1 MFPQSLEEKL
11 GLMLEGLDHFM
22 IGTEFVY
29 KIEDIDRAEAA
40 RPEFDDSL
48 WEKLSNPE
56 LKRDQG
62 VTWVRAR
69 FTVPESCLDVPVAG
83 SQLRVITETAHPMFA
98 PLEVYIDGHL
108 ALSERSWMDFKCPEG
123 IVSECAEP
131 GRVHTVAFRFDF
143 NEKCYWLNNFSLR
156 ILSDKVEKC
165 AMHIRSIM
173 EELKH
178 MEHFGGTTEPLA
190 RAYRMLDEAADTG
203 SVLAVRKAEEAC
215 RALFEDFRAEVKKH
229 KVYLVGHAHIDMNW
243 FWSMEETRDI
253 VARDF
258 TTMTNLMDEYPDFK
272 FSQSQCAT
280 YDIAREDT
288 PEVFEKIKARA
299 AEGRWDVTASTWV
312 EGDLNMAQGES
323 IARHVL
329 YSREFL
335 KDHFKDL
342 PRIMWCPDTFGHP
355 ATMPQIL
362 KKTGIDRYYHM
373 RCGLGVGSHEDQGFK
388 FLEDS
393 RQTPVYWWT
402 GPDGSRVLVVNTIY
416 NRTLDTRGI
425 VRASRR
431 MNEFDCDKAMLAYGV
446 GDHGGGPT
454 RRDIEWVR
462 EIKDFPT
469 VPEIAFA
476 STDDYYSAIE
486 AGGYHFPER
495 SGEMNFV
502 FDGCYTTHADVKRG
516 NRLCEQKLQAV
527 EALCLMAGEYG
538 FEYPAERLAALWKR
552 TLFNQFHDILDGS
565 GVKDTYRFTSKE
577 YEDILAQLSE
587 IEEGAAAC
595 IAAHAGLG
603 EGSFIALNSSGFEA
617 DGTARIAIESG
628 KHYRAIGPDGET
640 FPCQTEDGEAV
651 VSLKGVPANGAL
663 AFRLEAVNS
672 PAPKSNVS
680 EDGKNYRVDTRYY
693 EIEICKDN
701 GQITT
706 LYDKENDWYVVRREE
721 IGWRL
726 KKGVLNALQ
735 VHMEEPTEMSGWTIG
750 NVREVHTLLSGAT
763 SRVVADGPAEVR
775 IRFEHKF
782 RESSIRQ
789 DIVIRPDDRA
799 ISFETEADWQEWG
812 DFDRDAPMLKV
823 CFSPD
828 VQNATAVYEIP
839 FGAIERPADDH
850 EYPALGW
857 VDAADLEH
865 GFAILND
872 SKHGHRCRGN
882 ALELTL
888 IRSGWLPDQKSDV
901 GAHAFTYA
909 ILPHA
914 RSWREG
920 GVAPAAQALGRPLMA
935 HPAKGERKGFS
946 LASLE
951 SKDAILSGVKKSE
964 DGKDL
969 IARIYN
975 PAPVAADAV
984 LTLCFDAASVTFCDL
999 LENPEGGRVPLSGR
1013 KLTLSLQ
1020 PHEIL
1025 TLRVAR

>member
-1 MFPQSLEEKL
+1 MFPQALEDKL
-11 GLMLEGLDHFM
+11 GRMLDSLDGFM
-22 IGTEFVY
+22 TGTEFVY
-29 KIEDIDRAEAA
+29 KIGDIERLEAA
-40 RPEFDDSL
+40 RPDLNDSG
-48 WEKLSNPE
+48 WEKLSGQSM
-56 LKRDQG
+56 KRDQG

-69 FTVPESCLDVPVAG
+69 FTVPEICLDVPVAG
-83 SQLRVITETAHPMFA
+83 SQLRVMTGTGHAMFA
-98 PLEVYIDGHL
+98 PLEVYIDGRL

-123 IVSECAEP
+123 IVSERAEP
-131 GRVHTVAFRFDF
+131 GRSHTVAFRFDF
-143 NEKCYWLNNFSLR
+143 NEKCYWLNNFTLK
-156 ILSDKVEKC
+156 IISDAVEKC
-165 AMHIRSIM
+165 GMHIRSIV

-178 MEHFGGTTEPLA
+178 MQHFEGTAGLLV
-190 RAYRMLDEAADTG
+190 RAYQMLEEAADTG
-203 SVLAVRKAEEAC
+203 SVLAVRKAEEEC
-215 RALFEDFRAEVKKH
+215 RALFEGFRAEVKKA

-288 PEVFEKIKARA
+288 PEIFRKIKARA

-335 KDHFKDL
+335 KDHFAGL

-355 ATMPQIL
+355 ATLPQIL

-373 RCGLGVGSHEDQGFK
+373 RCGLGVGSHEDQGFQY
-388 FLEDS
+388 LEDS
-393 RQTPVYWWT
+393 RQTPVYWWV

-425 VRASRR
+425 LRASRR
-431 MNEFDCDKAMLAYGV
+431 MGEFGCDKSMLAYGV

-462 EIKDFPT
+462 EIRDFPT

-476 STDDYYSAIE
+476 STDDYYGAIE
-486 AGGYHFPER
+486 AGEYHFPER
-495 SGEMNFV
+495 PGEMNFV

-516 NRLCEQKLQAV
+516 NSLCEQKLQAV
-527 EALCLMAGEYG
+527 EALCLMARDDG
-538 FEYPAERLAALWKR
+538 FEYPAERLTALWKR

-577 YEDILAQLSE
+577 YEDILAQLGE
-587 IEEGAAAC
+587 IEGEAAAR
-595 IAAHAGLG
+595 IAARAGLG
-603 EGSFIALNSSGFEA
+603 DGSYLALNTSGFEA
-617 DGTARIAIESG
+617 GGVVHVVAEAG
-628 KHYRAIGPDGET
+628 KRYRAVGPGGET
-640 FPCQTEDGEAV
+640 FPCQTEGGEAV
-651 VSLKGVPANGAL
+651 VFLKGVPANGAL
-663 AFRLEAVNS
+663 AFRLEADDS
-672 PAPKSNVS
+672 PASGPFVTD
-680 EDGKNYRVDTRYY
+680 DGKYYRVNTKFY
-693 EIEICKDN
+693 EIEIRRDN

-706 LYDKENDWYVVRREE
+706 LYDVENDWFVVRREE

-726 KKGVLNALQ
+726 KKGALNALQ

-750 NVREVHTLLSGAT
+750 NVREVHTLLSGA
-763 SRVVADGPAEVR
+763 SSQVVADGPAEVR

-799 ISFETEADWQEWG
+799 IRFETNADWQEWG
-812 DFDRDAPMLKV
+812 DFDRDAPMLKA

-857 VDAADLEH
+857 VDASDGRH

-872 SKHGHRCRGN
+872 CKHGHHCRGN

-914 RSWREG
+914 LSWREG
-920 GVAPAAQALGRPLMA
+920 GVARAAQALGRPLTA
-935 HPAKGERKGFS
+935 YSAAGEGAGFS
-946 LASLE
+946 LASLD
-951 SKDAILSGVKKSE
+951 SKDAILSGIKRSE
-964 DGKDL
+964 DGRDM

-975 PAPVAADAV
+975 PAPEPSEAV
-984 LTLCFDAASVTFCDL
+984 LKLGFDAASVTFCDL
-999 LENPEGGRVPLSGR
+999 LETPEGGRVPISGR
-1013 KLTLSLQ
+1013 KIALSLR

-1025 TLRVAR
+1025 TLRIAR